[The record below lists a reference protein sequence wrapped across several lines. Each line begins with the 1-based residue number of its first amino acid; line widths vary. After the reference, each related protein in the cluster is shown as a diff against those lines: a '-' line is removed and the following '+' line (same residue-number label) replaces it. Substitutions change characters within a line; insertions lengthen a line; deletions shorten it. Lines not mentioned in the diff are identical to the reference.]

1 LWNPS
6 VLLNPR
12 NTMYIGALI
21 FEIFISESSSL
32 KDKRMIL
39 SSLKDRL
46 RKKFN
51 IAVAE
56 LDYLDKWQRSELG
69 IVTIGNEYKLVENSL
84 HKIFDFLD
92 RSNDFEIIKHRFDY
106 M

>member
-1 LWNPS
+1 
-6 VLLNPR
+6 
-12 NTMYIGALI
+12 MYIGALI

-32 KDKRMIL
+32 KDKRMII
-39 SSLKDRL
+39 SGLKDRL
-46 RKKFN
+46 RKRYN

-69 IVTIGNEYKLVENSL
+69 LVTIGNEYKLVEKSL
-84 HKIFDFLD
+84 HNIFEYLD
-92 RSNDFEIIKHRFDY
+92 SSNEYEIIKHRFDY